1 MTTTAQK
8 IRSYRGPAILSYGF
22 RPFFLFAA
30 AWSATAVALWLPL
43 LAGSLHLPTA
53 LDPIQWHTHDLI
65 FGYVPAVI
73 AGFLLTAVPNW
84 TGRLPVAGGPL
95 LTLFL
100 VWACGRLAVL
110 CSAWIGLRL
119 AACIDLF
126 FLIALATIIARELV
140 AGGNTRNAGVLALVG
155 LLLIANML
163 SYAEIF
169 FSFGH
174 GLGNRLGIAVIL
186 VLIILIGGRI
196 IPSFTRNWLMR
207 HAPGRMPAPF
217 GSFDVATMVASS
229 IALATWALFP
239 GGQTTALLGLIACAL
254 NTIRLHRWA
263 GARTVAEPLVLILH
277 VAYAFVPLGFFLL
290 PLGINWPEIVSPTG
304 ALHAWTI
311 GAIGIMTL
319 AVMTRA
325 SLGHTGRPLTAS
337 RPIQFIYV
345 AALIAVLARLV
356 AAFGLLREPMLH
368 LSASA
373 WVLAFTG
380 FVIVYAPVLTRPRS

>member
-1 MTTTAQK
+1 VTRTAQK
-8 IRSYRGPAILSYGF
+8 ISSYRGPAILSYGF

-30 AWSATAVALWLPL
+30 AWSAAAVALWIPL
-43 LAGSLHLPTA
+43 LKGSLYLPTA
-53 LDPIQWHTHDLI
+53 LDPIQWHTHELI

-84 TGRLPVAGGPL
+84 TGRLPVAGAPL
-95 LTLFL
+95 LALFL
-100 VWACGRLAVL
+100 VWAFGRLAVL

-119 AACIDLF
+119 AGCIDLS
-126 FLIALATIIARELV
+126 FLIVLASIIARELV
-140 AGGNTRNAGVLALVG
+140 VGGNIRNAGVLALVG

-163 SYAEIF
+163 SYAEVF
-169 FSFGH
+169 FSFGR

-186 VLIILIGGRI
+186 VLIMLIGGRI
-196 IPSFTRNWLMR
+196 IPSFTRNWLTR
-207 HAPGRMPAPF
+207 RATGRTPAPF
-217 GSFDVATMVASS
+217 GRLDVATIVASS
-229 IALATWALFP
+229 IALAVWVTVP
-239 GGQTTALLGLIACAL
+239 EGQATALLGLIACAL
-254 NTIRLHRWA
+254 NTIRLYRWA
-263 GARTVAEPLVLILH
+263 GERTFAEPLVLILH

-290 PLGINWPEIVSPTG
+290 LLAIVWPEIVSPTG
-304 ALHAWTI
+304 ALHAWTV

-345 AALIAVLARLV
+345 AAMIAVLARLV
-356 AAFGLLREPMLH
+356 AAFGLLREPMLN

-373 WVLAFTG
+373 WVLAFVG
-380 FVIVYAPVLTRPRS
+380 FVVVYAPLLIRPRS